1 MQALNAQKIQAQLKS
16 FAQKKIDDIRIFDST
31 TSTND
36 LALIYAKEYPEKN
49 TVFLAET
56 QTAGRGR
63 FDRPWVSPKNNI
75 YCSLTWRF
83 KKKMSEIS
91 GLSVKIGEALQL
103 ALKNYGVKENIHI
116 KLPNDLFF
124 ENKKLAGIL
133 IETFTL
139 DATHCIAVIGFGLNV
154 EPPENTVGIDQ
165 PWTSLAVITKTSHD
179 RNKLTAEI
187 LNSICNTLE
196 KL

>member
-1 MQALNAQKIQAQLKS
+1 MRSLNAEKIQAGLNTLS
-16 FAQKKIDDIRIFDST
+16 RKKIDDIRLFDSV

-36 LALIYAKEYPEKN
+36 LALIHAKEHPDRN

-63 FDRPWVSPKNNI
+63 FDRQWISPKNNI

-83 KKKMSEIS
+83 KKKISEIT

-103 ALKNYGVKENIHI
+103 ALKNYGIKENIYI

-139 DATHCIAVIGFGLNV
+139 DASHCIAVIGFGLNV

-179 RNKLTAEI
+179 RNQLTAEI
-187 LNSICNTLE
+187 INSICKTLE
-196 KL
+196 